1 MSNLLILPLPLAGS
15 AGAANVDSARANL
28 AGTFV
33 NAFVNAG
40 FGNDKLMVEAEEGN
54 SWIYKN
60 KDHGTF
66 FLPRYLK

>member
-1 MSNLLILPLPLAGS
+1 M
-15 AGAANVDSARANL
+15 DSAKGNL

-66 FLPRYLK
+66 SQFL

>member
-1 MSNLLILPLPLAGS
+1 MNI
-15 AGAANVDSARANL
+15 DSARANL

-40 FGNDKLMVEAEEGN
+40 FGNDKLMVKAEEGN

-60 KDHGTF
+60 KDHGAHIG
-66 FLPRYLK
+66 